1 MFARDVRRRASD
13 EGYYAGRNRRTEEV
27 LRVCDELNEARKAL
41 GAIYKR
47 AESEPKDP
55 TWALGRIA
63 GIAYAVLNEKGR
75 TGDDPR

>member
-1 MFARDVRRRASD
+1 MSKILCQKSYSR
-13 EGYYAGRNRRTEEV
+13 GYYAGRNRRTE
-27 LRVCDELNEARKAL
+27 EARKAL